1 MNNTI
6 KFLVDI
12 KNKGK
17 RLDIFLAE
25 KINSFTRS
33 YLKKSIENEKVLL
46 NQSICRSPSTKI
58 KYKENMEAF

>member
-1 MNNTI
+1 MNNTM

-46 NQSICRSPSTKI
+46 NQSICR
-58 KYKENMEAF
+58 